1 MNKFKNNDKVEI
13 VSSCL
18 TNGHPLKGVVKGVK
32 PMIGFDTP
40 FQTLSSEKVGYM
52 VEVHGR
58 KYVYWV
64 TEEMLRKVDG

>member
-1 MNKFKNNDKVEI
+1 MHKFKKNDNVEI
-13 VSSCL
+13 VASHL
-18 TNGHPLKGVVKGVK
+18 TNKHPLKGVVKDVK

-52 VEVHGR
+52 VEVPGR